1 MSSRLL
7 TRDIFHTFPL
17 NRWKKLLLFSGD
29 QRDAAQQLVV
39 QSVFQQAAD
48 LIGSGGGIEERLGN
62 QSALQ
67 AGRFALPQRD
77 TRLPGGQQRNGS
89 FDAVGLDFAAHQ
101 SGVDRRRHLW
111 LHQ

>member
-1 MSSRLL
+1 MPLQ
-7 TRDIFHTFPL
+7 DIFHTFPL
-17 NRWKKLLLFSGD
+17 NRWKKVILFSGD

-67 AGRFALPQRD
+67 AGSSGMGVSMPLDWISLP
-77 TRLPGGQQRNGS
+77 TKVVWTGGS
-89 FDAVGLDFAAHQ
+89 T
-101 SGVDRRRHLW
+101 SGCIE
-111 LHQ
+111 